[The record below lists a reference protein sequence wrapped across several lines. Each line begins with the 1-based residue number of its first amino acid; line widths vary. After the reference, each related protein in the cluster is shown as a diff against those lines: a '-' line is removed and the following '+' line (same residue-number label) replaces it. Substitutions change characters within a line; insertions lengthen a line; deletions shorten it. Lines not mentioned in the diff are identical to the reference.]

1 MTGGR
6 PESAPERGGLNQVA
20 VPAPPDVL
28 FQRFGLLAE
37 VLVRY
42 AGWLAGPGT
51 VRGLLGPREV
61 PRLWERH
68 LLNSVALAEL
78 IPQQARL
85 VDIGSGA
92 GLPGLALAC
101 VRPDLAVD
109 LVEPL
114 LRRTTFLDE
123 VVADLRFGARVRVV
137 RGRAEDSAVLEHGRF
152 SAVRNGTGGGPLDR
166 LVRWSFPLLRPGG
179 SLLAL
184 KGTGAE
190 DELTEHQQ
198 FLARMRAEVEGSSNA
213 ARNWSILR
221 PGSCISFAASPPPL
235 RKPAARF
242 RPPARCVARGAR

>member
-1 MTGGR
+1 
-6 PESAPERGGLNQVA
+6 VA

-28 FQRFGLLAE
+28 YPLFGSRVELLA
-37 VLVRY
+37 RY

-61 PRLWERH
+61 PRLWDRH
-68 LLNSVALAEL
+68 LLNCVALAEL
-78 IPQQARL
+78 LPSGARL

-92 GLPGLALAC
+92 GLPGLAVAC
-101 VRPDLAVD
+101 VRPDLTVD

-114 LRRTTFLDE
+114 LRRTDFLAE
-123 VVADLRFGARVRVV
+123 VVADLAVGQQVRVV
-137 RGRAEDSAVLEHGRF
+137 RGRAEDSAVLDKVG
-152 SAVRNGTGGGPLDR
+152 SAQFVTARAVAPLDR

-198 FLARMRAEVEGSSNA
+198 FLTRMRAEVRGVIECGA
-213 ARNWSILR
+213 ELVD
-221 PGSCISFAASPPPL
+221 PPTRVVHL
-235 RKPAARF
+235 VRT
-242 RPPARCVARGAR
+242 